1 MKAELTGRQRARMA
15 DLSLLLDVIL
25 KTQAA
30 SAKQAIC
37 KNGILHQLQASTR
50 SFLTLRSLMHR
61 HCWGSGSAPG
71 LLRCCCCHGSAAA
84 ATEQAVLMQVVHT
97 RCVGPQYG
105 VILKKMLRCV
115 DHLPLTPNDIHT
127 ASSAHGS
134 FGDVLHQLCKHTD
147 LEVSRLQCGTEGA
160 T

>member
-1 MKAELTGRQRARMA
+1 M
-15 DLSLLLDVIL
+15 
-25 KTQAA
+25 
-30 SAKQAIC
+30 
-37 KNGILHQLQASTR
+37 
-50 SFLTLRSLMHR
+50 
-61 HCWGSGSAPG
+61 
-71 LLRCCCCHGSAAA
+71 
-84 ATEQAVLMQVVHT
+84 HT

-147 LEVSRLQCGTEGA
+147 LEVLLLNLTSQSHPVLCRVRLTTLSGA
-160 T
+160 LAS